1 MAGPFYGSTLVADD
15 SMTSGTPWASEP
27 MLCAIPFPSL
37 PPQHKACSSTTV
49 QASDDLDID
58 QLSEILM
65 QCHLHEEE
73 ISGSSSTAQPHPSAT
88 ATASSTSVG
97 PWADELVH
105 KLQSVTSVEEG
116 RALCAQALQAYHQ
129 HQAGL
134 CCNSGS
140 CPYSGRLEKLQGAN
154 KVIVKALRQVSQRI
168 SDTQARARHA
178 EEANQKLAEQLRLCQ
193 EQLKASE
200 RAKANLQSHL
210 QLMNSSLRESA
221 MHSHQAGP
229 SH

>member
-15 SMTSGTPWASEP
+15 SMTCGSPWAAEP
-27 MLCAIPFPSL
+27 MMCAIPFPSL
-37 PPQHKACSSTTV
+37 PSQHKACPTTTM
-49 QASDDLDID
+49 QAGDDLDID

-73 ISGSSSTAQPHPSAT
+73 VLGSSSTAQPDPST
-88 ATASSTSVG
+88 GASASGTTVG

-105 KLQSVTSVEEG
+105 KLQGVASVEEG

-129 HQAGL
+129 HQAGV
-134 CCNSGS
+134 CCSSGS

-168 SDTQARARHA
+168 SDSQARARHA